1 MKISLKATNMHY
13 YLFFAYPS
21 RTFLSHKDK
30 ATMDLNEL
38 VNPNV
43 TFSKA
48 TLENEFPNVLMHR
61 SIPTN
66 RPTQVDSDDVCTLRV
81 RASTIE

>member
-38 VNPNV
+38 VNLNV
-43 TFSKA
+43 TFFTKA
-48 TLENEFPNVLMHR
+48 TLKHEFRNVLH
-61 SIPTN
+61 
-66 RPTQVDSDDVCTLRV
+66 
-81 RASTIE
+81 